1 MIILLYYPFSKIMI
15 NLNNTIQSI
24 KDLYTDFDDDEDKDD
39 LADIVATLSNGYDDF
54 AAFRKRK
61 GL

>member
-1 MIILLYYPFSKIMI
+1 MIILPYYPFSKIII

-39 LADIVATLSNGYDDF
+39 LADIVATLSNGYDDL

-61 GL
+61 EL